1 MRSTKKTRASK
12 RSKGFFKK
20 FFHTIIFSHDYL
32 PILMTFIFLSI
43 TFVLVRMKVVDQHY
57 QHDEDSK
64 RFSQLELENKVLKAT
79 NANLLSIDNLRK
91 LAKKYDL
98 QSPKNNQVIVIPD

>member
-1 MRSTKKTRASK
+1 MKKAKRINTGKKSK
-12 RSKGFFKK
+12 NFIKK
-20 FFHTIIFSHDYL
+20 MIHSIVFSHDYL

-64 RFSQLELENKVLKAT
+64 RFSKIELENKELKAT
-79 NANLLSIDNLRK
+79 NANLLSIDHLRK
-91 LAKKYDL
+91 LAKKYEL
-98 QSPKNNQVIVIPD
+98 NSPKANQVIVIPD